1 MNPITT
7 PAIIFLVCLC
17 GNVLTVTEPR
27 NEMSGTLQYYPD
39 SVAADGT
46 VRAAYRKTVFVLEP
60 EDFRRATVRAL
71 LALPAGE
78 PALDLL
84 CASFDLDSRQWEYE
98 YALRDALCGM
108 WLRFQKL
115 DARFWHASQT
125 EAEGHA
131 IKEMIFFINT
141 N

>member
-1 MNPITT
+1 MAQKYVAP
-7 PAIIFLVCLC
+7 
-17 GNVLTVTEPR
+17 VLNDP
-27 NEMSGTLQYYPD
+27 S
-39 SVAADGT
+39 
-46 VRAAYRKTVFVLEP
+46 
-60 EDFRRATVRAL
+60 RAL

-125 EAEGHA
+125 EAEAAAGLNTPMKRSAKPEEVANA
-131 IKEMIFFINT
+131 IVFLASKEASYITGEEIDINGGSHMD
-141 N
+141 